1 MSAIAL
7 VCASGLAAKA
17 PAAFVVAGG
26 GTRLCLDLGR
36 TRDASPDPDRIGA
49 CNAVLLSHQHPDH
62 ADGLSLL
69 PRIGDP
75 PVHAT
80 AAVARSLGR
89 TCLDLPLAG
98 RRRFGPITVT
108 TGRDGHALGGV
119 WLHAAL
125 GDEALLYCG
134 DVAPDGS
141 TYPFDPPPAA
151 DAIVLDASY
160 GTSGAGSRERVVERV
175 LAHRG
180 PVLLPAPA
188 SGRGLELAV
197 ALAEAGRPPTLCP
210 ATRACAETALAD
222 PDLLTARG
230 AAVLRELFDGRV
242 ASGARPGGRVHLLDD
257 PTLRG
262 VEGRGRA
269 RGVLADGGLVL
280 FTGHLARGAPGHAL
294 LSRPGVER
302 LRWPVHPSLSRNVAL
317 ARGVGARSVVP
328 AFCDR
333 ESGRSVARAI
343 GLPLHPATDEA
354 A

>member
-1 MSAIAL
+1 MSAL
-7 VCASGLAAKA
+7 SLTCASGLAAKA

-36 TRDASPDPDRIGA
+36 TPDGSPDSGRVGRCD
-49 CNAVLLSHQHPDH
+49 AVLLTHQHPDH

-69 PRIGDP
+69 PRVGDP

-80 AAVARSLGR
+80 TAVARSVR
-89 TCLDLPLAG
+89 RDCIELPLTG
-98 RRRFGPITVT
+98 RRHVGPFTIT

-125 GDEALLYCG
+125 GDATLLYCG
-134 DVAPDGS
+134 DVVPDGP

-160 GTSGAGSRERVVERV
+160 GASPAGDRRRVVERV

-188 SGRGLELAV
+188 TGRGLELAV

-210 ATRACAETALAD
+210 VTRASAEAALAD
-222 PDLLTARG
+222 ANLLTARG
-230 AAVLRELFDGRV
+230 ARALDGLLG
-242 ASGARPGGRVHLLDD
+242 SGPGAGAAVHLLAD
-257 PTLRG
+257 PTLGGR
-262 VEGRGRA
+262 EGRDRA
-269 RGVLADGGLVL
+269 DDVLSDGGCVL
-280 FTGHLARGAPGHAL
+280 FTGHLARGTPGHAL
-294 LSRPGVER
+294 LSRPGVEWS
-302 LRWPVHPSLSRNVAL
+302 RWPVHPSLSQNVAL
-317 ARGVGARSVVP
+317 ARAVGARSVVP

-333 ESGRSVARAI
+333 ATGRAVARAI
-343 GLPLHPATDEA
+343 GLPMHAAAHRATDA
-354 A
+354 TP